1 MTVIK
6 SIIVM
11 FLLNGN
17 GSFTKWPLAGVV
29 RAQSAAQVLGLTL
42 SPADFCGEGA
52 AVGRGVA
59 AASVIPAGMWGA
71 PRRPLRGKH
80 CAERNSVAC
89 CGRLF
94 LSPTPFSLEC
104 VERSEVLEL
113 CGQLLFSAWFLGFPG
128 GSAGTESAC
137 NVGDLGS
144 ITGLGRSRGWLPT
157 PVFWPGEFHD

>member
-6 SIIVM
+6 LIIVM

-59 AASVIPAGMWGA
+59 AASVIPAGMWVLLG
-71 PRRPLRGKH
+71 G
-80 CAERNSVAC
+80 
-89 CGRLF
+89 
-94 LSPTPFSLEC
+94 LSEGSTVLNGTPWL
-104 VERSEVLEL
+104 VV
-113 CGQLLFSAWFLGFPG
+113 G
-128 GSAGTESAC
+128 GSSC
-137 NVGDLGS
+137 HQP
-144 ITGLGRSRGWLPT
+144 RS
-157 PVFWPGEFHD
+157 H

>member
-113 CGQLLFSAWFLGFPG
+113 CGQLLSFNSEGLIFRMKSYKFPESRITLTPSPWEPPSLRE
-128 GSAGTESAC
+128 GS
-137 NVGDLGS
+137 
-144 ITGLGRSRGWLPT
+144 
-157 PVFWPGEFHD
+157 